1 MPILTIREVC
11 NINHWSIGYYDVDDS
26 GEIIVRPNPSQHNQ
40 TVSLQK
46 LTEAVQQKHQARLP
60 VLFCFPQILE
70 HRLRDIN
77 RAFQTA
83 REECG
88 YKGGYCLVYPIKVNQ
103 HRRVIESLMSSGQPH
118 GLEAGSKAE
127 LMAVLAH
134 AYTPA
139 NINRLQRL

>member
-60 VLFCFPQILE
+60 VLFCFPQIL
-70 HRLRDIN
+70 R
-77 RAFQTA
+77 
-83 REECG
+83 
-88 YKGGYCLVYPIKVNQ
+88 
-103 HRRVIESLMSSGQPH
+103 
-118 GLEAGSKAE
+118 
-127 LMAVLAH
+127 
-134 AYTPA
+134 TPPP
-139 NINRLQRL
+139 RH